1 MSGENARAKTLVND
15 AIEQA
20 EQSTSMSSDSMALA
34 ILSQVLRNLSG
45 YRSRADLESYIEY
58 DLDNQVESNMVIT
71 RGC

>member
-1 MSGENARAKTLVND
+1 MSGENALAKTLVND

-45 YRSRADLESYIEY
+45 HRSRADLESYIEY

>member
-1 MSGENARAKTLVND
+1 MSGENAQAKILVNE

-20 EQSTSMSSDSMALA
+20 DQNSSMSSDSMALA
-34 ILSQVLRNLSG
+34 ILSQVLCNLSG
-45 YRSRADLESYIEY
+45 HRSRADLESYIEY